1 MRKKKVDGDSEK
13 IFLKRL
19 KYVYG
24 SDGDMHLVFVAYYDR
39 T

>member
-1 MRKKKVDGDSEK
+1 MRRKVDGDSEK
-13 IFLKRL
+13 ILCT
-19 KYVYG
+19 VYG